1 MSRLQTLL
9 NFRKLNFWDSI
20 IFFYFFFF
28 IYPPMKIFIFQNR
41 PWVLP
46 FFVFAPCQQPVDLWS
61 SSVDFLWTVFHHFF
75 WFLFVHVPW
84 VFSTILPASS
94 LRFRFRVP
102 SLEAISYCFCLSM
115 RICRQATMVQT
126 IHSIFLHS
134 QSVQSVPHPMS
145 DIPPSLVMFR
155 QQEHYFPFTFVCPI
169 FCLSTFLDWPS
180 LFLMFPCSA
189 SCIIFIIHA
198 LS

>member
-1 MSRLQTLL
+1 MKLFFSKQTLSP
-9 NFRKLNFWDSI
+9 SI
-20 IFFYFFFF
+20 FLLF
-28 IYPPMKIFIFQNR
+28 I
-41 PWVLP
+41 
-46 FFVFAPCQQPVDLWS
+46 PCQQPVDLWS
-61 SSVDFLWTVFHHFF
+61 SSVDLLWTVFHRFF

-84 VFSTILPASS
+84 VFPTILPAST
-94 LRFRFRVP
+94 LLFRFRVS

-115 RICRQATMVQT
+115 RICRQAIMVQT

-169 FCLSTFLDWPS
+169 FCLSTFADWPS

-189 SCIIFIIHA
+189 SCII
-198 LS
+198 LL